1 MNQELI
7 ELMRRI
13 EHGARRLSSTAIH
26 NNDKRLRDIP
36 LTDVEITEIENALV
50 ELKREVAAGARVG
63 AMPGSLIK
71 E

>member
-13 EHGARRLSSTAIH
+13 EHGARRLAATSTH

-36 LTDVEITEIENALV
+36 LTDVEITEIENAL
-50 ELKREVAAGARVG
+50 AT
-63 AMPGSLIK
+63 
-71 E
+71 